1 MAQQR
6 RGHGRSILCVDIV
19 RPRIPN
25 GASTAE
31 HSKLIL
37 ISLAMSLVLATRT
50 SPLIAQSTL
59 PEVIVKGARDTPLN
73 TEAPV
78 DSASRLGLTVRESPA
93 SVDVVDEE
101 TMKARGY
108 RSVSDAAQGAV
119 GVTAGDFPAEPAAF
133 SMRGFSSSQIN
144 TLYNGIKVGPQNM
157 TSRVMDAGNLER
169 IEFLKGPASLMSGE
183 GAAGGAINFVTKR
196 PHTGPIENE
205 VYGSYGSFNTIRAGF
220 GSGGSTP
227 VQGLDYRFDLTRT
240 SSNGF
245 IDDTP
250 STNWHL
256 SSALDY
262 RVSGSFKLF
271 GAFEAKRDR
280 ASAYWGTPLVS
291 AAASG

>member
-157 TSRVMDAGNLER
+157 TSRVMD
-169 IEFLKGPASLMSGE
+169 
-183 GAAGGAINFVTKR
+183 
-196 PHTGPIENE
+196 
-205 VYGSYGSFNTIRAGF
+205 
-220 GSGGSTP
+220 
-227 VQGLDYRFDLTRT
+227 
-240 SSNGF
+240 
-245 IDDTP
+245 
-250 STNWHL
+250 
-256 SSALDY
+256 
-262 RVSGSFKLF
+262 
-271 GAFEAKRDR
+271 
-280 ASAYWGTPLVS
+280 
-291 AAASG
+291 